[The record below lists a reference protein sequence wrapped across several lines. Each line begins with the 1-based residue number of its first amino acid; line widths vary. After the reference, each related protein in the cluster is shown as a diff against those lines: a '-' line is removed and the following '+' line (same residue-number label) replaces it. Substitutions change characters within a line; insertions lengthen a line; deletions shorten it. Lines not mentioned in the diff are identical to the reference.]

1 MRLENQVAVVTGGGQ
16 GIGREIA
23 LRLAGDGARVLLADI
38 NEKGCRET
46 ADRISNETD
55 SEARVAITDIV
66 EESQVSVMIQDAMKI
81 DNRIDILVNN
91 SGIAGPI
98 KNIEDISLED
108 WDRTMAINL
117 RGAFLCCKHVIPHMK
132 KQKKGSIVNIASIT
146 GKCPLTQRAP
156 YAASKMGVIGLTRTL
171 AAEVGK
177 WNIRV
182 NAICPGSVEG
192 PRQKLVFEG
201 IMKYSGKSYEQ
212 VVAEKVEATPLKA
225 LIHPKFVAG
234 VVSFLCS
241 EDAAM
246 MTGQDIN
253 VSGGRIMY

>member
-1 MRLENQVAVVTGGGQ
+1 MVLENQVAIVTGGGQ

-23 LRLAGDGARVLLADI
+23 LRLARDGAYVLVTDI
-38 NEKGCRET
+38 NVEGCRET
-46 ADRISNETD
+46 ADMIIEQHGPK
-55 SEARVAITDIV
+55 AKVAITDITQEARIEDMV
-66 EESQVSVMIQDAMKI
+66 QEALKI
-81 DNRIDILVNN
+81 DNQIDILVNN

-98 KNIEDISLED
+98 KYIEDISIAE
-108 WDRTMAINL
+108 WDQTMAINL
-117 RGAFLCCKHVIPHMK
+117 RGTYLCCKHVIPIMK
-132 KQKKGSIVNIASIT
+132 NQKKGSIVNIASIT
-146 GKCPLTQRAP
+146 GKCPLHQRTP

-171 AAEVGK
+171 AAEVGS

-182 NAICPGSVEG
+182 NSICPGSVEG
-192 PRQKLVFEG
+192 PRQQMVFEG

-212 VVAEKVEATPLKA
+212 VVQEKTEATPLRT
-225 LIHPKFVAG
+225 LIHPKFIAG